1 MLSDYMHV
9 EPLVKS
15 KQQFEMDYA
24 IKIEPKERLK
34 GQLYDVMIGTKDKR
48 AYFNWLQTLQKCLM
62 KEKQKRYE

>member
-9 EPLVKS
+9 EPVVKS

-48 AYFNWLQTLQKCLM
+48 AYFNWLQTLQKCLT